1 MSEGCISHMEKVI
14 FSLGIIFWGLALG
27 YIIQILVRKQ
37 IINLPLGIEPLQ
49 KALQKF
55 AFLIL
60 DPIVYLGAVWIINFN
75 ELKIIALPF
84 LGIFALLLGGILAF
98 IFARLLKMSRKQ
110 TGAYVISGGFS
121 NIGLIGALLCFTFL
135 GEAGFALAAFYKLFE
150 TFSYYII
157 GFPVAKSFSGAVVKS
172 ESFRERARKVFTDP
186 FVLVATVSM
195 LAGMILN
202 LSGIERPA
210 FFASIT
216 AVFVPLATILFLS
229 SIGMAMV
236 IRRVGK
242 YIKEG
247 LHIALIK
254 FAIVPLVVTTI
265 AYFLGFGEIDQGL
278 PLKVVLILS
287 CMPVGFTAMVPPTIY
302 ELDVDLANAT
312 WLVTNLLLVVVVP
325 ILFILVRL

>member
-1 MSEGCISHMEKVI
+1 MEKVI
-14 FSLGIIFWGLALG
+14 ISLGIIFFGLAMG
-27 YIIQILVRKQ
+27 YIIQILVHKH
-37 IINLPLGIEPLQ
+37 ILNLPFGIETLR

-60 DPIVYLGAVWIINFN
+60 DPIVYLGAVWIINFD
-75 ELKIIALPF
+75 ELKIVALPF
-84 LGIFALLLGGILAF
+84 IGVFALLLGGILAF
-98 IFARLLKMSRKQ
+98 VFAGLLKMSRKQ
-110 TGAYVISGGFS
+110 TGAFIISGGFT
-121 NIGLIGALLCFTFL
+121 NIGLVGALLCFLFL
-135 GEAGFALAAFYKLFE
+135 GEAGFALASFYKMFE
-150 TFSYYII
+150 VFSYYVF
-157 GFPVAKSFSGAVVKS
+157 GFPIAKSFSGGVVEP
-172 ESFRERARKVFTDP
+172 ESFRERIKKVLTDP

-202 LSGIERPA
+202 VSGFERPA
-210 FFASIT
+210 FFTSIT
-216 AVFVPLATILFLS
+216 AVFVPLATILLLS

-247 LHIALIK
+247 LLIALIK
-254 FAIVPLVVTTI
+254 FAIVPLVVTMI

-302 ELDVDLANAT
+302 DLDVDLANAT
-312 WLVTNLLLVVVVP
+312 WLVTNLLLV
-325 ILFILVRL
+325 LVTPLLLYLITRF

>member
-1 MSEGCISHMEKVI
+1 MEKVI
-14 FSLGIIFWGLALG
+14 ISLGIIFFGLAMG
-27 YIIQILVRKQ
+27 YIIQILVHKH
-37 IINLPLGIEPLQ
+37 ILNLPFGIETLR

-60 DPIVYLGAVWIINFN
+60 DPIVYLGAVWIINFD
-75 ELKIIALPF
+75 ELKIVALPF
-84 LGIFALLLGGILAF
+84 IGVFALLLGGILAF
-98 IFARLLKMSRKQ
+98 VFARLLKMSRKQ
-110 TGAYVISGGFS
+110 TGAFIISGGFT
-121 NIGLIGALLCFTFL
+121 NIGLVGALLCFLFL
-135 GEAGFALAAFYKLFE
+135 GEAGFALASFYKMFE
-150 TFSYYII
+150 VFSYYVF
-157 GFPVAKSFSGAVVKS
+157 GFPIAKSFSGGVVEP
-172 ESFRERARKVFTDP
+172 ESFRERIKKVLTDP

-202 LSGIERPA
+202 VSGFERPA
-210 FFASIT
+210 FFTSIT
-216 AVFVPLATILFLS
+216 AVFVPLATILLLS

-247 LHIALIK
+247 LLIALIK
-254 FAIVPLVVTTI
+254 FAIVPLVVTMI

-302 ELDVDLANAT
+302 DLDVDLANAT
-312 WLVTNLLLVVVVP
+312 WLVTNLLLV
-325 ILFILVRL
+325 LVTPLLLYLITRF